1 MSDCGCPEGWFC
13 KHRQLK
19 GMRSGIGQKKVVTD
33 EMISKD
39 VKHNKQRSQAQERD
53 IAGKYKDAGFH
64 KARRQPSSGALH
76 EALLFADIDP
86 GERFLVEAK
95 QSRSGKLVLEPEWLR
110 KIKAEAASQ
119 NRRPLLHAAV
129 AIDEG
134 QYERWVALP
143 EEDWF
148 NLIKELKDLEE
159 ENDFAHSEVQ
169 RINDALGR

>member
-19 GMRSGIGQKKVVTD
+19 GMRPGTGQKKTITD

-39 VKHNKQRSQAQERD
+39 VKHNKQRSQAQERG
-53 IAGKYKDAGFH
+53 IGQGYKDAGYT

-76 EALLFADIDP
+76 EALLFGDVDP
-86 GERFLVEAK
+86 GERWLVEAK
-95 QSRSGKLVLEPEWLR
+95 QTRSGKLVLETDWLK
-110 KIKAEAASQ
+110 KITAEAISQ

-129 AIDEG
+129 ALDEG

-148 NLIKELKDLEE
+148 DLITELKSLEDEADFARKELE
-159 ENDFAHSEVQ
+159 
-169 RINDALGR
+169 RG